1 MIEIANLNYTY
12 PDGNKALR
20 NISLKISRG
29 EKVGLAGANGSG
41 KSTLLLNLAG
51 AFEIQSGKIF
61 FNGNEITNPESLR
74 KITGLTFQDADEQ
87 ILMPSVIED
96 VAFNLVA
103 SGVGIKE
110 SHARAEKILNDLG
123 ISHLKNR
130 PPQKLSGGEKR
141 MVSLAGILISEPEI
155 LALDEPTA
163 ALDPSA
169 RQRVINFLRNTDKTI
184 LLASHDIDM
193 LLDICT
199 RGIILNNGT
208 ISADGNLPDIFALE
222 KNSPIT
228 NEFPSRI
235 LFPKIST

>member
-1 MIEIANLNYTY
+1 MIEIANLKYTY
-12 PDGNKALR
+12 PDGNEALK

-51 AFEIQSGKIF
+51 AFEIQCGKIF
-61 FNGNEITNPESLR
+61 FQGSEIANPESLR
-74 KITGLTFQDADEQ
+74 KITGLTFQDADDQ

-103 SGVGIKE
+103 SGISVKE
-110 SHARAEKILNDLG
+110 SHARAEKILSDLG
-123 ISHLKNR
+123 ILHLKNR

-141 MVSLAGILISEPEI
+141 MISLAGILISEPEI

-169 RQRVINFLRNTDKTI
+169 RRRVINFLRNSDKTI
-184 LLASHDIDM
+184 LLASHDLDM
-193 LLDICT
+193 LLDVCT
-199 RGIILNNGT
+199 RGIILNHGM
-208 ISADGNLPDIFALE
+208 ISADGNLPELFSPSNKNLLE
-222 KNSPIT
+222 QNNLELPLRYSC
-228 NEFPSRI
+228 
-235 LFPKIST
+235 